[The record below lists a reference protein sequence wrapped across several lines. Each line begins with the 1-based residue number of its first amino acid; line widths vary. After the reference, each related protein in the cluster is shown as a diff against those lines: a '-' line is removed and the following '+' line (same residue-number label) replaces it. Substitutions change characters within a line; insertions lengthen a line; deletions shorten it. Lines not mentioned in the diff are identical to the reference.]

1 MSRDPGYLCKKIS
14 MDRGHVIKQ
23 IMSRYPGYLFKK
35 ISWTLG
41 TLYRK
46 YCPGTLDIYVKNT
59 MDPGHVIKQIMSRN
73 PGYLCKKYHGPWA
86 RYTAN
91 NVQGP

>member
-1 MSRDPGYLCKKIS
+1 MSRGPGYLSKKI

-23 IMSRYPGYLFKK
+23 NNVQGPWILCKK

-46 YCPGTLDIYVKNT
+46 YCPGTLDIYVKNI
-59 MDPGHVIKQIMSRN
+59 MDPGHVIKQIMSRD